1 MLKELVSLFLKR
13 ALSILQ
19 IRGLMIT
26 VQVLQLQIVA
36 LANARLQVTRR
47 LDQIALRVVVQNLQ
61 LLYNLLLVLYHLVLL
76 VNFCLEPPDLYL
88 LFVCLKLY

>member
-1 MLKELVSLFLKR
+1 MSLFLKR

-26 VQVLQLQIVA
+26 VQVLQLQIIA

-47 LDQIALRVVVQNLQ
+47 LDQIALRVVVENLQ
-61 LLYNLLLVLYHLVLL
+61 LLYDLLLVLYHLVLL
-76 VNFCLEPPDLYL
+76 VDFCLESTDLYL
-88 LFVCLKLY
+88 FFIRFKLD

>member
-1 MLKELVSLFLKR
+1 MVAVE
-13 ALSILQ
+13 
-19 IRGLMIT
+19 
-26 VQVLQLQIVA
+26 VLQLQIVA

-47 LDQIALRVVVQNLQ
+47 LDQIALRVVIQNLQ

-76 VNFCLEPPDLYL
+76 VNFCLQPPDLYL

>member
-1 MLKELVSLFLKR
+1 LLKELVSLFLKR